1 MPFAVLPKGKG
12 TLLQS
17 QRKLEMSTKQ
27 PLGRVSVPLDMIAEV
42 RELAK
47 FEHATLP
54 QVVRPSVAEGN
65 RPDAG

>member
-1 MPFAVLPKGKG
+1 
-12 TLLQS
+12 
-17 QRKLEMSTKQ
+17 MSTKQ

-54 QVVRPSVAEGN
+54 QVA
-65 RPDAG
+65 